1 MNPRE
6 TAWRLFSAELNKAS
20 AEKKGADEKSP
31 SYLVTH
37 LGAMV
42 NRVLI
47 AGVIT
52 EKENI
57 GSEEDPMWKGRI
69 QDVSGS
75 FFFNV
80 GRYQPEAAAAMADIE
95 TPSFVAVVGKV
106 KAYTTDDQR
115 VFVSVRPERIVNIT
129 EDVRKQWVL
138 EAAQSM
144 WSRLNTMKK
153 ALAVQDATREDLVAR
168 GFAPQDAEGIVMAID
183 NYGFPDSATYLKCI
197 QTAMRELLPD
207 RNIDLGLP
215 EDMSDMPDEI
225 ALDSDGGSDVGDK
238 EDLIMNLLEE
248 LDTDGKGAPREELE
262 IRAESE
268 GISAL
273 ELEEISNTLMDKGL
287 VYEPNLKYL
296 KRI

>member
-80 GRYQPEAAAAMADIE
+80 GRYQPESAAAMADIE

-225 ALDSDGGSDVGDK
+225 ALDSDGGNDVGDK